1 MEKPEPLKTLNDSI
15 RCYLAH
21 KPLFYSLIKPREVL
35 LFQAHAAVIRH
46 RILDFGC
53 GDGFFTQITFGKDL
67 IDAGLDIPGSRLSE
81 AEKHSGY
88 KTIVSYDGLHIPFPD
103 NTFQTIITNS
113 VLEHVQDLS
122 SSLRELHRVL
132 SPGGYVLATVM
143 TGNWNTYLIG
153 AKILGKWY
161 QTFLKRLQQH
171 HYLLSFEEW
180 SASFADAGFNIVET
194 TGYLSKKT
202 ARFLELFHYL
212 SIPSLVT
219 HALSGKWVLFPGFL
233 AGEKSSAAI
242 ARLIDYPVAPEQS
255 AALCF
260 LLKK

>member
-1 MEKPEPLKTLNDSI
+1 MEKTEPPRTLNDSI
-15 RCYLAH
+15 RSYLAH

-35 LFQAHAAVIRH
+35 LFQAHAAVISKK
-46 RILDFGC
+46 ILDFGC
-53 GDGFFTQITFGKDL
+53 GDGFFTLHTFGKDL
-67 IDAGLDIPGSRLSE
+67 IDVGLDIPGSRLGQ
-81 AEKHSGY
+81 AEQRAVY
-88 KTIVSYDGLHIPFPD
+88 KTIVSYDGLRIPFPD
-103 NTFQTIITNS
+103 NAFQTIITNS

-132 SPGGYVLATVM
+132 NPGGYVLATVM
-143 TGNWNTYLIG
+143 TSNWNNYLVGTKIIG
-153 AKILGKWY
+153 GWY
-161 QTFLKRLQQH
+161 QTFLKKLQQH

-219 HALSGKWVLFPGFL
+219 HALSGKWVLFPGLL

-242 ARLIDYPVAPEQS
+242 AHLIDYPVDPDES
-255 AALCF
+255 AALFF

>member
-1 MEKPEPLKTLNDSI
+1 MEKPEPLRTLNDSI

-35 LFQAHAAVIRH
+35 LFQAHGAVIRP

-53 GDGFFTQITFGKDL
+53 GDGFFTLLAFGKNL
-67 IDAGLDIPGSRLSE
+67 IDVGLDIPGSKLRE
-81 AEKHSGY
+81 AEQRAVY
-88 KTIVSYDGLHIPFPD
+88 KTIVSYDGLQIPFPD
-103 NTFQTIITNS
+103 NAFQTVITNS
-113 VLEHVQDLS
+113 VLEHVQSLS
-122 SSLRELHRVL
+122 FTLREIYRVL
-132 SPGGYVLATVM
+132 SPGGCVLATVM
-143 TGNWNTYLIG
+143 TSNWNSYLIG
-153 AKILGKWY
+153 AKIPGGWY
-161 QTFLKRLQQH
+161 QTFLKKLQQH
-171 HYLLSFEEW
+171 QYLLSFEEW

-219 HALSGKWVLFPGFL
+219 HMLSGKWVLFPGL
-233 AGEKSSAAI
+233 WAGEKSSAAI
-242 ARLIDYPVAPEQS
+242 ARLIDYPVAPERS

>member
-1 MEKPEPLKTLNDSI
+1 MEKTEPPITLADSI
-15 RCYLAH
+15 RCYLAQ
-21 KPLFYSLIKPREVL
+21 KPLFYSLIKPREML

-53 GDGFFTQITFGKDL
+53 GDGFFTLLTFGKDL
-67 IDAGLDIPGSRLSE
+67 IDVGLDIPGSRLGQ
-81 AEKHSGY
+81 AEQRAVY
-88 KTIVSYDGLHIPFPD
+88 KTIVSYDGLRIPFPD
-103 NTFQTIITNS
+103 NAFQTVMTNS
-113 VLEHVQDLS
+113 VLEHVQSLTFT
-122 SSLRELHRVL
+122 LREIYRVL

-143 TGNWNTYLIG
+143 TSNWNTYLIG
-153 AKILGKWY
+153 AKIIGGWY
-161 QTFLKRLQQH
+161 QTFLKKLQQH
-171 HYLLSFEEW
+171 HNLLSHEEW

-219 HALSGKWVLFPGFL
+219 HALSGKWVLFPGLL

-242 ARLIDYPVAPEQS
+242 AHLIDYPVAFEQS
-255 AALCF
+255 AALFF